1 MWKRDWDL
9 KKLKEKLKLKQNK
22 KQKKQTKN
30 QHKDLEISSNDGSGQ
45 PMTHQLD
52 VDHTDTPDGGPF
64 SLLNLPQSLED
75 IQKYLTNAWEGLSPP
90 VIEKDI
96 PGYCYAAIFENKQQT
111 QLYVGKL
118 TQWFLLGE
126 NVTVVQSI
134 ENEELKQKSGSGTN
148 LEQTSVRNRSY
159 GMHKLEDIIAEPLEL
174 IPRKSGYKMK
184 LYPCFLRLYTV
195 EAKLDRQR
203 FL

>member
-1 MWKRDWDL
+1 MKKRL
-9 KKLKEKLKLKQNK
+9 RLEEIERKAKTKAKQK

-118 TQWFLLGE
+118 TQ
-126 NVTVVQSI
+126 
-134 ENEELKQKSGSGTN
+134 
-148 LEQTSVRNRSY
+148 
-159 GMHKLEDIIAEPLEL
+159 
-174 IPRKSGYKMK
+174 
-184 LYPCFLRLYTV
+184 
-195 EAKLDRQR
+195 
-203 FL
+203 